1 MLLAEQELLSDS
13 TRGRANTDQV
23 LQAPPL
29 EEELW
34 TERGTDFPPMD
45 KSQIGYAILSSQP

>member
-45 KSQIGYAILSSQP
+45 KPKIGYPILSSQP